1 MKEFHKRRI
10 HKRREHVHWRNL
22 SPKKETITTRSISQ
36 DYWLTSNRA
45 NFLVEWAVRIIFYE
59 GISLRKKLSEKIA
72 RFSTQKIDPSTGV
85 TMDWSRGWQG
95 LFESLSLGY
104 PILVWN
110 KKSILN
116 KYVGC
121 AAVFWYTRRGFGPLP
136 VCDHSQ
142 GGLLLFQHEVEYS
155 FSGFIPTNKQTYKR
169 TGYTTLSGVWAN
181 INSVSSKWKV
191 WERTTQ
197 LVKIRSVRT
206 RTKSHKPHIYL
217 YVSTIL

>member
-22 SPKKETITTRSISQ
+22 SPKKETITARSISQ

-142 GGLLLFQHEVEYS
+142 GVYSYSNMRWSIVFRVLFQQ
-155 FSGFIPTNKQTYKR
+155 TNKHTNEPVILPCR
-169 TGYTTLSGVWAN
+169 GSGPTLIRCLQN
-181 INSVSSKWKV
+181 EKCENERHNS
-191 WERTTQ
+191 
-197 LVKIRSVRT
+197 
-206 RTKSHKPHIYL
+206 
-217 YVSTIL
+217 